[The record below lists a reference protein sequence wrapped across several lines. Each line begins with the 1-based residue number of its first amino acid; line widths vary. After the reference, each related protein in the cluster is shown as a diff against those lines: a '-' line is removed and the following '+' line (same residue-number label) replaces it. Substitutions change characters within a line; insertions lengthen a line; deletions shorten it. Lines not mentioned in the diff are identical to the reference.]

1 MLAFEEQDIHIAI
14 NKNGTPLQVT
24 QTEENKY
31 DLYFWF
37 RMQMYNNAYLWSF
50 HGDPDNCLT
59 WNAKLLMP
67 SKEAS
72 LRQANT
78 ILKFLKYKTKMQ
90 NFVAE
95 DYQTQIEYPL
105 KSTPKVYQYTFP
117 KLPKVVV
124 KYNQGSLRLSEITRV
139 VKQGM
144 VCISGVSGTEKTYN
158 LYLPRELDLFQKS
171 SILELLLDRSITVN
185 DIYLWQGE
193 KFDLLT
199 GHPLQNL
206 NFSTDPKNTLTLKKP
221 Y

>member
-1 MLAFEEQDIHIAI
+1 MLAFEEQDIHTAI
-14 NKNGTPLQVT
+14 NKNGTPLQLT

-59 WNAKLLMP
+59 WKARLLMP
-67 SKEAS
+67 SEEPTR
-72 LRQANT
+72 RQVQR
-78 ILKFLKYKTKMQ
+78 ILKYLELRARMQ
-90 NFVAE
+90 SFVAE
-95 DYQTQIEYPL
+95 DFQTQVEYPW
-105 KSTPKVYQYTFP
+105 KSTPMLYQYTFSWFSGVELVP
-117 KLPKVVV
+117 TGAHFKQDEIIQII
-124 KYNQGSLRLSEITRV
+124 NQGLSCLSKV
-139 VKQGM
+139 NGM
-144 VCISGVSGTEKTYN
+144 EKTYE
-158 LYLPRELDLFQKS
+158 LYLPKESGLFLKS
-171 SILELLLDRSITVN
+171 TTLELLLNRNITISKV
-185 DIYLWQGE
+185 YLWQGE